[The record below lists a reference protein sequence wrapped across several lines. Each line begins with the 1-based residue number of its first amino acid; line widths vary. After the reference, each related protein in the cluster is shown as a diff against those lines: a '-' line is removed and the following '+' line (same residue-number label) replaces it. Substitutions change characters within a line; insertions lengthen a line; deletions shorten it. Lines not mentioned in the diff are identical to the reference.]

1 MKNKLEGTENSN
13 GLFVTDQEEL
23 EQISWNELR
32 KVSQ

>member
-1 MKNKLEGTENSN
+1 MTNETQMENSN